1 MSDKEK
7 YNVVTEAFQGPL
19 DLLLHLIEKRKM
31 HISDV
36 SLSQIADDYIAY
48 LEKMEKFSLKSSAD
62 FILTASILML
72 IKSKS
77 LLPELDLNQEERRS
91 IEDLENRLKEYQK
104 IKQLSLNVER
114 LFAKKI
120 IFFRQYSKK
129 REIIFSPDK
138 NFKVG
143 ESLFLI
149 KNLIRRIPKK
159 VLSPKAIVDKIIA
172 LEDVIDDL
180 SNRINSVLKMSFNEY
195 SGLNTL
201 NNSSKEKK
209 VNVVISFLAMLE
221 LVKQGAISV
230 KQDSQFG
237 DIDMDTQEVSIPNYM
252 ERI

>member
-1 MSDKEK
+1 M
-7 YNVVTEAFQGPL
+7 
-19 DLLLHLIEKRKM
+19 
-31 HISDV
+31 
-36 SLSQIADDYIAY
+36 
-48 LEKMEKFSLKSSAD
+48 
-62 FILTASILML
+62 
-72 IKSKS
+72 
-77 LLPELDLNQEERRS
+77 
-91 IEDLENRLKEYQK
+91 
-104 IKQLSLNVER
+104 
-114 LFAKKI
+114 
-120 IFFRQYSKK
+120 
-129 REIIFSPDK
+129 
-138 NFKVG
+138 
-143 ESLFLI
+143 I